1 MRKLYVRKGRLAE
14 QGASTISDKNRKK
27 LYLIVG
33 KWGRHQ
39 DVLSVY
45 AISGALLA
53 EIKQHGFGLL
63 PHFDLFKD
71 NKRVGS
77 LRRYHFGRK
86 DILIVRGL
94 NWFIVGDLYTSHY
107 RIFHGRR
114 TIMTLQEVTLPFE
127 NGDYL
132 ELTIDNEEDEA
143 LCVCIVAILD
153 HLLRSISKKH
163 AHLYNLRVKYD

>member
-1 MRKLYVRKGRLAE
+1 MRKLYVQKGRLAE
-14 QGASTISDKNRKK
+14 QGASTISDINRKK

-45 AISGALLA
+45 AISGTLLA

-71 NKRVGS
+71 NERVGS
-77 LRRYHFGRK
+77 LRRYHLGKK

-94 NWFIVGDLYTSHY
+94 NWFIVGDLYTSRY

-114 TIMTLQEVTLPFE
+114 TIMTLQEVTLPF
-127 NGDYL
+127 GDYL
-132 ELTIDNEEDEA
+132 ELSISDEANEA
-143 LCVCIVAILD
+143 LCICIVAILD
-153 HLLRSISKKH
+153 HLVHSFSKKQSR
-163 AHLYNLRVKYD
+163 LYNLRIKYN